1 MNQAIPSPVE
11 VSNTPALILVLIQLA
26 LVIFLAVAVT
36 IYFKFVVKLQWS
48 TSSCF
53 AVILITIIV
62 IFGIRLGL
70 FGHYV
75 VGGPAL
81 FFPAFVCI
89 IILLVKFFQ
98 LLFSSVA
105 AQPAVNPQERSRI
118 LKLVEDGKIN
128 ADEGK
133 ELLDAMGK
141 SSALRGEEKFTRVDL
156 AILAGVGLVILGFFL
171 PWNYVRL
178 PNMHIPGIEV
188 FDTNSAYQA
197 GYNAAAIGWTIFI
210 IALASAIPVFVTPR
224 NLLYKISMLQI
235 FLVVIGVIL
244 VISVLVQV
252 GEHLGVGLI
261 LCLAGFLTAFFA
273 SLAKF
278 KSLAA

>member
-1 MNQAIPSPVE
+1 MYQSVPSVNAEPTFILSILMNIS
-11 VSNTPALILVLIQLA
+11 
-26 LVIFLAVAVT
+26 VAV
-36 IYFKFVVKLQWS
+36 IIAAIVFLIFKFVFKLTW
-48 TSSCF
+48 F
-53 AVILITIIV
+53 ASISITVLYLIPTIILGVTTNIPSIAIVFWSIPV
-62 IFGIRLGL
+62 IC
-70 FGHYV
+70 V
-75 VGGPAL
+75 
-81 FFPAFVCI
+81 
-89 IILLVKFFQ
+89 LVYIAWFFQ
-98 LLFSSVA
+98 WVFSASTA
-105 AQPAVNPQERSRI
+105 KSSVNPQERSRI

-128 ADEGK
+128 TEEGK

-141 SSALRGEEKFTRVDL
+141 SSALRGEEKFSRVDL
-156 AILAGVGLVILGFFL
+156 AILAGVGLVVLGFFL

-178 PNMHIPGIEV
+178 PKMPGLGIMGSS
-188 FDTNSAYQA
+188 SAYQA

-235 FLVVIGVIL
+235 FLAVIGVIL

-261 LCLAGFLTAFFA
+261 ICLAGFLTAFFA